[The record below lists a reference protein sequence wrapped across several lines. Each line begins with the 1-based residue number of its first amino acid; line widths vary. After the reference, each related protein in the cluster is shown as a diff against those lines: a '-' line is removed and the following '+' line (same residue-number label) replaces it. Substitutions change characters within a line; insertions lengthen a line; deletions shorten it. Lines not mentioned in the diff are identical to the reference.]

1 MTIIKPRVS
10 GVVFD
15 KIAEKLGFNVSFM
28 VEA

>member
-1 MTIIKPRVS
+1 MTIIEPRVS